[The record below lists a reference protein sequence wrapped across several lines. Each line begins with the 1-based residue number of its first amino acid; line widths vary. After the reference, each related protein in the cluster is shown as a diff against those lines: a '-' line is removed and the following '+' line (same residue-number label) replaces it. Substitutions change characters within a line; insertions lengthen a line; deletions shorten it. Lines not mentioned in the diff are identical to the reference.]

1 MEVVDGFCIKSKI
14 KTAILLSF
22 YCDDAVF
29 PSSFYK
35 ACFECEY
42 GIYVHHT
49 ITILLDGDW
58 QLLQQA
64 TVSRSP
70 NLISHGHKM
79 QWTSDSERASLDW
92 LDGH

>member
-49 ITILLDGDW
+49 ITILLVIKCNG
-58 QLLQQA
+58 L
-64 TVSRSP
+64 VIVRERH
-70 NLISHGHKM
+70 LIGWMVTNEHCCVLILIFDMAH
-79 QWTSDSERASLDW
+79 
-92 LDGH
+92 